1 MPPNVRRRPSRRCR
15 TSSLP
20 GNRKILLTHQ
30 RLPGR
35 VKGRAAFFPPLKG
48 TCERSRIHQRRSR
61 RGAQR
66 QMKFPRLQTD
76 VIKRNPLCA
85 RNHPPLRR
93 PPKNAPGLHKCQAPI
108 RLFNCKRTFTTNP
121 QFPRN
126 RSRETAAES
135 EQRRCLPVRRASG
148 RRCVRISEKS
158 NIFYVAFF
166 FCVTRTGCK
175 NAGSRVNFHG
185 NETPWHWL
193 ARILSL
199 FLFIEPDRVF
209 FSGRHA
215 TAEWKIATHRHWT
228 EKKAD

>member
-30 RLPGR
+30 RPPGR

-108 RLFNCKRTFTTNP
+108 RLFNCKRPNFYNKSAIP
-121 QFPRN
+121 KKPVAGN
-126 RSRETAAES
+126 SRRVWAAT
-135 EQRRCLPVRRASG
+135 LPSGPASF
-148 RRCVRISEKS
+148 RPAMRP
-158 NIFYVAFF
+158 Y
-166 FCVTRTGCK
+166 
-175 NAGSRVNFHG
+175 
-185 NETPWHWL
+185 
-193 ARILSL
+193 
-199 FLFIEPDRVF
+199 
-209 FSGRHA
+209 
-215 TAEWKIATHRHWT
+215 
-228 EKKAD
+228 